1 MSGFGVPERWMES
14 FSRVWQGVA
23 GLTVCCFGIGA
34 VFEKIEKL
42 KKSFGPHVVLFLH
55 MFLVG
60 GKVWVFLEMLAGIS
74 LAFI

>member
-1 MSGFGVPERWMES
+1 MGLEYQKDGWKAFPLFGR
-14 FSRVWQGVA
+14 GVA

-34 VFEKIEKL
+34 VFEKTEKL
-42 KKSFGPHVVLFLH
+42 KKSFGPHVVVFLH

-60 GKVWVFLEMLAGIS
+60 GKVVWFFLEMLAGIS